1 MYHEKGFEIVS
12 IGIETNEDRWKRAIE
27 RDQMNWPYHHSDL
40 REFDGKLA
48 QLFNVHSIPTTF
60 LVNPEGDVVA
70 VKPHPS
76 EIGEILS
83 TNL

>member
-1 MYHEKGFEIVS
+1 MKKDLRRHWHR
-12 IGIETNEDRWKRAIE
+12 NRQNRWKRAIE

-60 LVNPEGDVVA
+60 LVNPEGNVVLQQA
-70 VKPHPS
+70 PS
-76 EIGEILS
+76 Q
-83 TNL
+83 